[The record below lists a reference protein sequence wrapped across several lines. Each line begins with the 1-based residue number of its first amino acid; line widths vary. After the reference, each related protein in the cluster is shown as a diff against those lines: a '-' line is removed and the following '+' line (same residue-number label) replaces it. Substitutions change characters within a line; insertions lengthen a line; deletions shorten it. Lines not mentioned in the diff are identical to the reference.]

1 MYPSHFGNNPLF
13 PRKQDFEVVVK
24 DEVVGLGVISRRAFA
39 KGEVIAALS
48 GEIIHEL
55 RQHSLQIEPDVHLY
69 DIYFS
74 GYFLHSCSPNVEL
87 DMKNLLVYA
96 VKDIQANDYLFMD
109 YAQTEDILFKQFPC
123 GCGSDNCRGWIA
135 GRTESV
141 TGCIPELMAGVQKEK
156 ILG

>member
-1 MYPSHFGNNPLF
+1 MYPSHFGNNALF

-24 DEVVGLGVISRRAFA
+24 DEMVGLGVISRKAFT

-48 GEIIHEL
+48 GEIIHDL

-74 GYFLHSCSPNVEL
+74 GYFLHSCSPNIEL

-96 VKDIQANDYLFMD
+96 VRDIQPDEYLYMD
-109 YAQTEDILFKQFPC
+109 YAQTEDVLYKQFPC
-123 GCGSDNCRGWIA
+123 SCGSENCRGWIT
-135 GRTESV
+135 GRKEQVS
-141 TGCIPELMAGVQKEK
+141 GCIPENMITGQKEE

>member
-1 MYPSHFGNNPLF
+1 MYPSHFGNNALF

-24 DEVVGLGVISRRAFA
+24 DEVIGLGVISRRAFA

-48 GEIIHEL
+48 GEIIHDL

-69 DIYFS
+69 DMYFS

-96 VKDIQANDYLFMD
+96 VKDIQSDEYLFMD
-109 YAQTEDILFKQFPC
+109 YAQTEDVLYKQFPC
-123 GCGSDNCRGWIA
+123 GCGSENCRGWIT
-135 GRTESV
+135 GRKEQVS
-141 TGCIPELMAGVQKEK
+141 GCVPELMAHAQNEK
-156 ILG
+156 NLG